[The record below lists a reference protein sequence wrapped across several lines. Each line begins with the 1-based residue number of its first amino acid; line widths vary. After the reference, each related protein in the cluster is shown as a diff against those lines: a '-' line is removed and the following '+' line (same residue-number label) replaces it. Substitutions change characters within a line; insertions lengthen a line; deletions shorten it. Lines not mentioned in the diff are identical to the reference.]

1 MLARKNSCIF
11 SQEERTQEGQTMFGH
26 KDGDMAVIRKAEQ
39 HLDSRKGGG
48 KKVKAMNQ
56 KELNP
61 K

>member
-48 KKVKAMNQ
+48 
-56 KELNP
+56 EEG
-61 K
+61 